1 MYKFTLRQINSNLF
15 FFLLFSLLLS
25 IFVFKTYYFSIL
37 IIITWLFLEFT
48 YRLPIS
54 SYNLSNQELIK
65 IDNKLGLYKDKT
77 LDILKIT
84 SPCYGTIKSI
94 ETNKDYTRI
103 ISTLGMMDVHY
114 QFSPIEGIV
123 KSISYQRGDNY
134 IAYILN
140 KSNKNQNK
148 KTVFTNK
155 KGLEVNVIQY
165 SGFMNSKIQTFVKND
180 EIVNIGT
187 PYGLLHFDSR
197 VDIVIPNNYKGMP
210 MTLLVKEGD
219 KVQALNTT
227 LCIYS

>member
-1 MYKFTLRQINSNLF
+1 MYKFTLRQKNPTLF
-15 FFLLFSLLLS
+15 FSVLFSLLLT

-37 IIITWLFLEFT
+37 IVITWLFLEFT

-54 SYNLSNQELIK
+54 RYYLSNKSLIK
-65 IDNKLGLYKDKT
+65 LDNKLGLYKDKS

-94 ETNKDYTRI
+94 ETNNYYTRI

-114 QFSPIEGIV
+114 QSSPIEGFV
-123 KSISYQRGDNY
+123 KSITYEDGENY

-148 KTVFTNK
+148 KTVFTNG

-165 SGFMNSKIQTFVKND
+165 SGFINSKIETFVKNN
-180 EIVNIGT
+180 EKVNIGT

-197 VDIVIPNNYKGMP
+197 VDIVIQNTYRSKQ

-219 KVQALNTT
+219 RIEGPMTT
-227 LCIYS
+227 LCIY